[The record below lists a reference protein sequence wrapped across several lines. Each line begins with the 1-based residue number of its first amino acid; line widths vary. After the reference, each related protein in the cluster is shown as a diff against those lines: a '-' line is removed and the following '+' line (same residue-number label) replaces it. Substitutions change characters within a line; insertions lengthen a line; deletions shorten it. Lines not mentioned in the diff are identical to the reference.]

1 MDNSQINL
9 WKCRLTLSDLLLLS
23 PAAPGTMAP
32 EQKNVT
38 VSLVTGSIAGG
49 LEALCMWPTENIK
62 TQLQLQGK
70 VANPKFVS
78 FSGGVK
84 YVYRNEGIR
93 GLYTVSEFLLSGH
106 CLLVVAIPT

>member
-1 MDNSQINL
+1 
-9 WKCRLTLSDLLLLS
+9 
-23 PAAPGTMAP
+23 MAP
-32 EQKNVT
+32 QKKNVT

-84 YVYRNEGIR
+84 YVYRNEGIL
-93 GLYTVSEFLLSGH
+93 GLYTVSEFLLSEH
-106 CLLVVAIPT
+106 CLLAVAITSEFFIDHFTCCVLI